1 MSDSLTHRQISRV
14 TPNGNAGPGLRVS
27 ASILKELGWK
37 AGMLVRWRAED
48 GRLVGVPVV
57 LQETR

>member
-1 MSDSLTHRQISRV
+1 MADALTHRHISRV

-27 ASILKELGWK
+27 ASILKELGWRN
-37 AGMLVRWRAED
+37 GTLVRWRAED
-48 GRLVGVPVV
+48 GRLIGVPVI